1 MSVLLDVLSW
11 IAIAIGAFGVL
22 TASLGLL
29 RLPEFFSRT
38 HSTGILDTLGA
49 GMILLGFGLQT
60 GFSLVTFKLVLV
72 FVFILVTGP
81 TAAHA
86 LARSALHSGEKPM
99 NMDKREDG
107 SSER

>member
-11 IAIAIGAFGVL
+11 ISIAIGAFAVL
-22 TASLGLL
+22 TSSLGLL

-60 GFSLVTFKLVLV
+60 GLSLVTFKLALVLV
-72 FVFILVTGP
+72 FILITGP

-86 LARSALHSGEKPM
+86 LARSALHNGVKPIT
-99 NMDKREDG
+99 KEREDE

>member
-1 MSVLLDVLSW
+1 MSLVLDVLSW
-11 IAIAIGAFGVL
+11 IAIAIGAFAVL

-60 GFSLVTFKLVLV
+60 GLSLVTFKLALV
-72 FVFILVTGP
+72 FVFILITGP

-86 LARSALHSGEKPM
+86 LARSALQSGVRPM
-99 NMDKREDG
+99 SAKGREDK

>member
-11 IAIAIGAFGVL
+11 ISIAIGAFAVL

-60 GFSLVTFKLVLV
+60 GLSLVTFKIALV
-72 FVFILVTGP
+72 FVFILITGP

-86 LARSALHSGEKPM
+86 LARSALHSGVKPIGV
-99 NMDKREDG
+99 KSGEDEP
-107 SSER
+107 SER

>member
-1 MSVLLDVLSW
+1 MNTLLDILSW
-11 IAIAIGAFGVL
+11 ISIAIGAFGVL

-38 HSTGILDTLGA
+38 HATGILDTLGA

-60 GFSLVTFKLVLV
+60 GLSLVTFKIALV
-72 FVFILVTGP
+72 FVFILITGP

-86 LARSALHSGEKPM
+86 LARSALRSGVKPM
-99 NMDKREDG
+99 SMKDREG
-107 SSER
+107 TSSER

>member
-1 MSVLLDVLSW
+1 MSILLDVLSW
-11 IAIAIGAFGVL
+11 LSILIGAFAVI
-22 TASLGLL
+22 TASLGLM

-60 GFSLVTFKLVLV
+60 GLSLVTFKLALV
-72 FVFILVTGP
+72 FVFILITGP

-86 LARSALHSGEKPM
+86 LARSALHSGVKPI
-99 NMDKREDG
+99 NMKEREDG

>member
-11 IAIAIGAFGVL
+11 ISIVIGAFAVL

-29 RLPEFFSRT
+29 RLPDFFSRT
-38 HSTGILDTLGA
+38 HSVGILDTLGA
-49 GMILLGFGLQT
+49 GLILLGFGLQT
-60 GFSLVTFKLVLV
+60 GLSLVTFKLVLV

-86 LARSALHSGEKPM
+86 LARSALHSGVKPM
-99 NMDKREDG
+99 SMEKGEDEPSG
-107 SSER
+107 R

>member
-1 MSVLLDVLSW
+1 MSLLLDVLSW
-11 IAIAIGAFGVL
+11 VSIAIGALAVL

-29 RLPEFFSRT
+29 RLPDFFSRT

-60 GFSLVTFKLVLV
+60 GLSLVTFKIALV
-72 FVFILVTGP
+72 FVFILITGP

-86 LARSALHSGEKPM
+86 LARSALQSGVKPIASE
-99 NMDKREDG
+99 REG
-107 SSER
+107 ESSER